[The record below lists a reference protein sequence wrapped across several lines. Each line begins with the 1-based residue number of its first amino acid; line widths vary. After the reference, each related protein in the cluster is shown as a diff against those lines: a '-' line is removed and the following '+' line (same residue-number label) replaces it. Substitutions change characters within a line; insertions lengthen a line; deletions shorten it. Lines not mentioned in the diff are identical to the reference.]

1 MGRRP
6 AQRAQGALRL
16 SVGYGTS
23 PEDLETA
30 AGRIIAAYRQQP
42 AASTHCDGATVAQVP
57 NNLR

>member
-23 PEDLETA
+23 PEDIPAA
-30 AGRIIAAYRQQP
+30 AGRIVAAYRQQLAVCRP
-42 AASTHCDGATVAQVP
+42 ASA
-57 NNLR
+57 